1 MEISRIFPG
10 RLFQV
15 FVISLIFRAD
25 MASTTSREAALE
37 RRKALTNGGK
47 KAEGRFNSAP
57 VRVRTAADARATRT
71 EPVPAAPASPAPA
84 SPAPVAVSA
93 APARARAARSAASR
107 PAPELSSRSG
117 ESRRSPT
124 RAIPNPSR
132 DLVLARREALSR
144 RGKRADNSRDRTRSE
159 VARQQPAPATVAAAA
174 PPVEAKAAD
183 PSRSLS
189 SSAARSRSQAGR
201 NGNAGTNAAANA
213 AADRR
218 ATVKRSA
225 QYNPSRALVLA
236 RRESLSKRGKA
247 ATTATSTTAAAVARQ
262 ANPDLSTR
270 ELAQKVRELK
280 SKVGSAGTAR
290 NGGGCRPSGPNRNG
304 ARLAA
309 AADASWKVGLTE
321 TSQGQTVTG
330 TQANRSLATTGNEV
344 GTCRTVT
351 GTEYLGAE
359 IFNTFCQSAPLGTQ
373 PAKVRV
379 SATSQGNRVTGNEV
393 GRSEKVTGDE
403 PGTCK
408 LVTGTEYVSANQ
420 DGAWCGTSTPG
431 PRKVGQALSAGGQKV
446 SGVMVGRSELVTGNE
461 SGSGRQLSGDQYV
474 GQQNQL
480 PGNAPSKVSQLQTLR
495 GTGVTGTSVGRS
507 ERVTGDEP
515 GSCRLVTGD
524 EYVGNQQYQAF
535 CGITAPAEAA
545 KVGFSITNRNQV
557 VSGTRTGRSELVTG
571 DEPGTC
577 KAVTGTPY
585 AGLEQA
591 GGWCST
597 EQVDNVRRR
606 TPVRMGT
613 VMTGIQ
619 PGIGG
624 VMTGADRGACE
635 VISGTQYI
643 GSDQTRAVCGAA
655 QESDADFPQTL
666 AAEPWQ
672 EFSVQSP
679 ARLAQAER
687 DTSGCVT
694 GSTYEFGGRITGP
707 FDMANDKVT
716 GTEQFRFDRR
726 GPSAPR
732 NALAAGAVRGA
743 SASLPA
749 GAGVARGAAASLAA
763 APAPAAAAAPLAKVD
778 PSARQTS
785 RVTGAGQSSGLSISG
800 DDWNRG
806 KHVTGTEGAS
816 ARRRNPTR
824 PGPIAAMPA
833 FQPKRNEE
841 LPEPVSRIT
850 GASGNTLAGSLIT
863 VSGGARG

>member
-1 MEISRIFPG
+1 M
-10 RLFQV
+10 LFQDFV
-15 FVISLIFRAD
+15 FPIIFRAD
-25 MASTTSREAALE
+25 MASTNSREAALE

-47 KAEGRFNSAP
+47 KAEGRFTSAP
-57 VRVRTAADARATRT
+57 VRVRTAADARPTRT
-71 EPVPAAPASPAPA
+71 EPVPAAAATPSPASVV
-84 SPAPVAVSA
+84 PAPVAA
-93 APARARAARSAASR
+93 ASARARGRAASAAASR
-107 PAPELSSRSG
+107 PAPDLSSRSG
-117 ESRRSPT
+117 ESRRSPA

-159 VARQQPAPATVAAAA
+159 VAKQQPAAA
-174 PPVEAKAAD
+174 PVVAEAATLEAKAAV

-189 SSAARSRSQAGR
+189 SSAARGRSQVGR
-201 NGNAGTNAAANA
+201 NGSAANDAAVA

-218 ATVKRSA
+218 AAGKRSA

-236 RRESLSKRGKA
+236 RREALSKRGKS
-247 ATTATSTTAAAVARQ
+247 ATTPTSTTAASLARQ
-262 ANPDLSTR
+262 ANPDLSSR

-290 NGGGCRPSGPNRNG
+290 NGGGCRPCGPNRNG

-309 AADASWKVGLTE
+309 AAEASWKVGLTE
-321 TSQGQTVTG
+321 TSQGQIVTG
-330 TQANRSLATTGNEV
+330 TQANRSLATTGNES

-359 IFNTFCQSAPLGTQ
+359 IFNTFCQSGPLGTQ

-420 DGAWCGTSTPG
+420 QGAWCGTSTPG
-431 PRKVGQALSAGGQKV
+431 PRKVGQTLSSGGQKV

-480 PGNAPSKVSQLQTLR
+480 PGKAPSKVNQLQTLR
-495 GTGVTGTSVGRS
+495 GTGVTGTAVGRS

-643 GSDQTRAVCGAA
+643 GADQTRAVCGAA

-666 AAEPWQ
+666 ATEPWQ

-679 ARLAQAER
+679 ARIAQGER
-687 DTSGCVT
+687 DRSGCVT

-726 GPSAPR
+726 GPSVPR
-732 NALAAGAVRGA
+732 NPLVAGA
-743 SASLPA
+743 
-749 GAGVARGAAASLAA
+749 ARGAASLAP
-763 APAPAAAAAPLAKVD
+763 APAPAAKSDSPG
-778 PSARQTS
+778 RQTS
-785 RVTGAGQSSGLSISG
+785 RITGEGQSSGLSITG

-824 PGPIAAMPA
+824 PGPMAAMPA
-833 FQPKRNEE
+833 FQSKRNEE
-841 LPEPVSRIT
+841 VPEPVSRIT
-850 GASGNTLAGSLIT
+850 GASGNTQAGSLIT

>member
-1 MEISRIFPG
+1 
-10 RLFQV
+10 
-15 FVISLIFRAD
+15 

-47 KAEGRFNSAP
+47 KAESRFNSAP
-57 VRVRTAADARATRT
+57 VRVRTAADARPTRT
-71 EPVPAAPASPAPA
+71 EPVAEPPASPAVA
-84 SPAPVAVSA
+84 SPAAVAA
-93 APARARAARSAASR
+93 APARGRASIAASSR
-107 PAPELSSRSG
+107 PAPDLSSRSG
-117 ESRRSPT
+117 ESRRSPA

-144 RGKRADNSRDRTRSE
+144 RGKRADNSRDRTRSD
-159 VARQQPAPATVAAAA
+159 VARQQPPATTVAAVA
-174 PPVEAKAAD
+174 PPVEAKAAE

-201 NGNAGTNAAANA
+201 NGTSSSSAANA

-218 ATVKRSA
+218 ATAKRSA

-236 RRESLSKRGKA
+236 RREALSKRGKSA
-247 ATTATSTTAAAVARQ
+247 NTSTSTTAASVARQ
-262 ANPDLSTR
+262 GNPDLTTR

-309 AADASWKVGLTE
+309 AAEASWKVGLTE

-330 TQANRSLATTGNEV
+330 TQANRSLATTGNEA

-420 DGAWCGTSTPG
+420 DGAFCGVSTPPA
-431 PRKVGQALSAGGQKV
+431 PRKVGQGLTAGGQAV
-446 SGVMVGRSELVTGNE
+446 SGIMVGRSELVTGNE

-474 GQQNQL
+474 SQQNQL
-480 PGNAPSKVSQLQTLR
+480 PGKAPSKVSQLQTLR

-535 CGITAPAEAA
+535 CGITAPPEAA
-545 KVGFSITNRNQV
+545 KVGFSVTNRNQV

-577 KAVTGTPY
+577 KTVTGTPY

-624 VMTGADRGACE
+624 VMTGAERGACE

-643 GSDQTRAVCGAA
+643 GADQTRAVCGAA

-666 AAEPWQ
+666 ATEPWQ

-679 ARLAQAER
+679 ARVAQGER
-687 DTSGCVT
+687 DRTGCVT

-716 GTEQFRFDRR
+716 GTEQFRFERR
-726 GPSAPR
+726 GPSVPR
-732 NALAAGAVRGA
+732 NAL
-743 SASLPA
+743 PA
-749 GAGVARGAAASLAA
+749 GAARGGAASLVAPS
-763 APAPAAAAAPLAKVD
+763 APAPAPVANVD
-778 PSARQTS
+778 PSGRQTS

-833 FQPKRNEE
+833 FQSKRNEE